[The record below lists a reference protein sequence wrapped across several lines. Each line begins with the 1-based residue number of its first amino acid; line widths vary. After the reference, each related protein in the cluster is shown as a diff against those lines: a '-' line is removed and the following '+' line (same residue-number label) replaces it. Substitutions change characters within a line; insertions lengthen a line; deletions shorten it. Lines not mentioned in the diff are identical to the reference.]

1 MIIDDYI
8 IAAQNG
14 DLRRLK
20 VLVGEWKAVG
30 SFDVNAKN
38 EVNLCRMLEIKL

>member
-1 MIIDDYI
+1 MNIDDYI
-8 IAAQNG
+8 KEAQNG

-20 VLVGEWKAVG
+20 LLVGEWKAVG

-38 EVNLCRMLEIKL
+38 DVNLCRMLEIKL